1 MSITFL
7 PISSSSPNYIK
18 VIDLYKEAFPEA
30 RKVPKWFLKY
40 QLRNGKLGFSALHT
54 EDMWIGLIHITEY
67 EDIVFIQSIAILES
81 CRSKGFGSQVLES
94 LKNEHLGKRIVL
106 NIEVIDKQANNYQ
119 QRVKRKEFYENNGFL
134 PSGFTVKEPGEN
146 LEMLIYGSGITKKEI
161 EYMYKNLF
169 GRVLGLFIK
178 PEITKI
184 L

>member
-1 MSITFL
+1 MSITFS
-7 PISSSSPNYIK
+7 PISSGSANYIE

-40 QLRNGKLGFSALHT
+40 TLRNGKVGFSALYA
-54 EDMWIGLIHITEY
+54 EDKWIGLIYITEY

-94 LKNEHLGKRIVL
+94 FKNEHLGKRIVL

-134 PSGFTVKEPGEN
+134 PSGFIVKEPGEN

-169 GRVLGLFIK
+169 GSILGLFIK

>member
-1 MSITFL
+1 MSITFT
-7 PISSSSPNYIK
+7 PISSGSANYIE
-18 VIDLYKEAFPEA
+18 VIDLYKEAFPKA
-30 RKVPKWFLKY
+30 RKMPRWFLKY
-40 QLRNGKLGFSALHT
+40 KLRNGKVGFSALYAK
-54 EDMWIGLIHITEY
+54 EKWIGLIHITKY

-94 LKNEHLGKRIVL
+94 LKSEHLGKRIVL

-119 QRVKRKEFYENNGFL
+119 QRVKRKEFYEKNGFL

-161 EYMYKNLF
+161 ESMYKNLF
-169 GRVLGLFIK
+169 GSILSLFLK